1 MNEQA
6 GASPNKYTNKARLWE
21 MMLGVVRLLEGE
33 PEGLQVR
40 EVLTRLKM
48 ALPPTEC
55 ELTLDSSG
63 VLRYDTKVR

>member
-6 GASPNKYTNKARLWE
+6 GASQNKYTNKARLWE

-40 EVLTRLKM
+40 EVLTRLKL
-48 ALPPTEC
+48 ALPPTES
-55 ELTLDSSG
+55 ELTLDASG
-63 VLRYDTKVR
+63 ALRYDT

>member
-1 MNEQA
+1 M
-6 GASPNKYTNKARLWE
+6 L
-21 MMLGVVRLLEGE
+21 LGVVRLLEGE

-48 ALPPTEC
+48 ALPPVTTEC

>member
-1 MNEQA
+1 MTEQA
-6 GASPNKYTNKARLWE
+6 GGSPNKYTNKARLWE

-48 ALPPTEC
+48 ALPPH
-55 ELTLDSSG
+55 G
-63 VLRYDTKVR
+63 VRAHPRLVGRAPL

>member
-1 MNEQA
+1 M
-6 GASPNKYTNKARLWE
+6 L
-21 MMLGVVRLLEGE
+21 LGVVRLLEGE